1 MTIGNKGVGLRGA
14 CSLRER
20 ACRGFRLPAGCG
32 LGFAARTGL
41 REGFV
46 RRLAVGMH
54 SAGFARLALGSLRER
69 AMSRF
74 RSPAGCGLGVR
85 CENGAM
91 SRFRSPAG
99 SGYALSGFRPPGPG
113 FAARTG
119 YEQVSFAG
127 WQRQFQF
134 RRCRRPTRGRQSPR
148 PLDPRLRPASPPLR
162 GPFASSGFL
171 TDRRDA
177 PSLARPRL
185 FATSL
190 SLVRKSLIGSALQM
204 ASLTPRCDF
213 FFSLFGASSL

>member
-1 MTIGNKGVGLRGA
+1 MTIGNKGVGLRG
-14 CSLRER
+14 
-20 ACRGFRLPAGCG
+20 GV
-32 LGFAARTGL
+32 FAARTGL
-41 REGFV
+41 QRVSFAGWLWAGV
-46 RRLAVGMH
+46 RCANG
-54 SAGFARLALGSLRER
+54 AER
-69 AMSRF
+69 RF
-74 RSPAGCGLGVR
+74 RSPAGC
-85 CENGAM
+85 
-91 SRFRSPAG
+91 
-99 SGYALSGFRPPGPG
+99 GPG

-127 WQRQFQF
+127 WLRQFQF

-148 PLDPRLRPASPPLR
+148 PLDPGLRPASPPFR

>member
-20 ACRGFRLPAGCG
+20 GCRGFRL
-32 LGFAARTGL
+32 
-41 REGFV
+41 
-46 RRLAVGMH
+46 
-54 SAGFARLALGSLRER
+54 
-69 AMSRF
+69 
-74 RSPAGCGLGVR
+74 
-85 CENGAM
+85 
-91 SRFRSPAG
+91 PAG

-127 WQRQFQF
+127 WLRQFQF

-148 PLDPRLRPASPPLR
+148 PLDPGLRPASPPLR

-177 PSLARPRL
+177 PSLARSRL

-190 SLVRKSLIGSALQM
+190 SLVLKSLIGSALQM

-213 FFSLFGASSL
+213 YVSLWVLRCCDE

>member
-1 MTIGNKGVGLRGA
+1 M
-14 CSLRER
+14 
-20 ACRGFRLPAGCG
+20 
-32 LGFAARTGL
+32 FAARTGL
-41 REGFV
+41 QRVSFAGWLWAGV
-46 RRLAVGMH
+46 RCANG
-54 SAGFARLALGSLRER
+54 AER
-69 AMSRF
+69 RF
-74 RSPAGCGLGVR
+74 RSPAGC
-85 CENGAM
+85 
-91 SRFRSPAG
+91 
-99 SGYALSGFRPPGPG
+99 GYALSGFRPPGSG

-127 WQRQFQF
+127 WLRQFQF

-148 PLDPRLRPASPPLR
+148 PLDPGLRPASPPLR

-190 SLVRKSLIGSALQM
+190 SLVRKSLICSALQM

-213 FFSLFGASSL
+213 YFSLFGASSL